1 MDLVL
6 VCHGG
11 ALFYQLTMPKNFKI
25 YSSDQL
31 FKNKNIFK
39 NYVYSFNKTFNL
51 NNSNSFFIGKYKLKN
66 LSSVHV
72 FCLEGDNILGAF
84 TIIPRL
90 IHFNNKIQF
99 AGMCCDT
106 FVLKQHRNDE
116 LLLKKMF
123 DYFIIHNHHYSFDL
137 IFGIPNVKA
146 SLYWEKLVKWKKHE
160 EFKIQI
166 IPSIFLQI
174 KPLSIFLILLFTP
187 IMFLFD
193 LIIPRA
199 EISSLRDLD
208 FIRNRFDK
216 EYKLEDQKNL
226 IFSKVYKEN
235 NFKIKYL
242 FGIENIR
249 FLNKLIVLLKILLR
263 DKSDFIAIGSNQSI
277 LPFFKIPSSIL
288 KRKMNLM
295 FYRVSCQNNFNHSVQ
310 LNLEFFDNR

>member
-11 ALFYQLTMPKNFKI
+11 AQSYQLMIPENFKI
-25 YSSDQL
+25 YTSDEL
-31 FKNKNIFK
+31 FENKNIFK
-39 NYVYSFNKTFNL
+39 NYINSFNKTFNS

-72 FCLEGDNILGAF
+72 LALDGDKISGAF

-90 IHFNNKIQF
+90 IHFNNKTQY

-106 FVLKQHRNDE
+106 FVLKKYRSDE

-123 DYFIIHNHHYSFDL
+123 DFFIKYNHDYSFDL

-146 SLYWEKLVKWKKHE
+146 SIYWEKLVKWKKYE

-166 IPSIFLQI
+166 IPSLFLKI
-174 KPLSIFLILLFTP
+174 KPLSILLILMLTP
-187 IMFLFD
+187 VILLFD

-208 FIRNRFDK
+208 FIKNRFDK

-226 IFSKVYKEN
+226 IFSKVYIEN

-263 DKSDFIAIGSNQSI
+263 DKSDFIAIGSNQLI
-277 LPFFKIPSSIL
+277 PPFIKIPSSIL

-295 FYRVSCQNNFNHSVQ
+295 FYRVSYQNNLNHSVQ